1 MKTFQGKTVLLT
13 RSDEANREAEALL
26 KKKGVHTLSLPTIR
40 FTDPDSWE
48 ACDDAIIGIRNYDA
62 VVFTSRNAV
71 RAFLKRIEVI
81 DPESTEIL
89 RTIRTYAVGERTLDS
104 LESARI
110 PAIMAEGRTAGD
122 LAESVGKDVQGKRF
136 FFPKS
141 NIAREVLPE
150 ALKARG
156 AVVDEAIVY
165 KTEVP
170 TPKDL
175 DLVRNALRLGAVDFL
190 FFFSPSAVF
199 NFTQMIGTGF
209 TESLMVAVIGPTTA
223 AAARSAGFV
232 VSVVAEKPTTEGL
245 IDSVDRFL
253 AHSPSIHT

>member
-1 MKTFQGKTVLLT
+1 MNTLQGKTVLLT
-13 RSDEANREAEALL
+13 RSDEANSETAALL
-26 KKKGVHTLSLPTIR
+26 KSKGFRTLMLPTIR
-40 FTDPDSWE
+40 FADPDSWE
-48 ACDDAIIGIRNYDA
+48 TCDAAITDIRNYDA

-71 RAFLKRIEVI
+71 RQFLKRIEVI
-81 DPESTEIL
+81 DPKSTEIL
-89 RTIRTYAVGERTLDS
+89 RTIRTYAVGQRTLDS
-104 LESARI
+104 LESAGI
-110 PAIMAEGRTAGD
+110 PAMMAEGGTAGD
-122 LAESVGKDVQGKRF
+122 LAESVGAHVQGKRF

-170 TPKDL
+170 APKDL
-175 DLVRNALRLGAVDFL
+175 DAVRNALRAGAVDIL

-209 TESLMVAVIGPTTA
+209 TESLIVAVIGPTTA
-223 AAARSAGFV
+223 EAARSAGFV
-232 VSVVAEKPTTEGL
+232 VSVIAEKPTTDGL

-253 AHSPSIHT
+253 QHSPSIHT